1 MASVCIRRRV
11 SGKHGSTDRL
21 TRTTNWSST
30 MRKRSAG
37 IARGNLESGAFFSYG
52 TKTVKL
58 ALRYGIG
65 RYTGALSYPRLQ
77 VSDSSFLQASWLRNS
92 HYALSEPR
100 LIALN

>member
-30 MRKRSAG
+30 MRKCAG
-37 IARGNLESGAFFSYG
+37 IARSNLESGAFFSYG
-52 TKTVKL
+52 TKTVRL

-77 VSDSSFLQASWLRNS
+77 VSDSSFLQASWLRNP